1 MEISEL
7 VLKSGHLLI
16 SVATGRKGI
25 LLQKRNRF
33 HPWDMN
39 QNKWM
44 KDQNLSFT
52 P

>member
-1 MEISEL
+1 MEISEF
-7 VLKSGHLLI
+7 VLKSGHLRI
-16 SVATGRKGI
+16 SVATERKGI
-25 LLQKRNRF
+25 LLRKRNRF

-44 KDQNLSFT
+44 KDQNLFLT